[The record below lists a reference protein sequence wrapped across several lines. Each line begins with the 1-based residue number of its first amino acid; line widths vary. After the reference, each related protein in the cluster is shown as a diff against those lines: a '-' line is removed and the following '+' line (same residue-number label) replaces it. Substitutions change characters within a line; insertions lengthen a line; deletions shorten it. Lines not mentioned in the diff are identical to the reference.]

1 MERARFSNLLDKQKT
16 EQLVEKASISRRL
29 KEFTAIIPDEISA
42 LSEQPKLPE
51 RSFKSVL
58 ADLDALKSMPAEPEY
73 PGRVAAIEVAA
84 DRLRQVH
91 SNLEKSTAP
100 RTV

>member
-1 MERARFSNLLDKQKT
+1 MYGDIESEIQLDQADIDTKEVEERLDSKKKQLLTERARFSNLLDKQKT

-51 RSFKSVL
+51 RSFKPVL
-58 ADLDALKSMPAEPEY
+58 ADLDALK
-73 PGRVAAIEVAA
+73 
-84 DRLRQVH
+84 
-91 SNLEKSTAP
+91 
-100 RTV
+100 